1 MAQGGM
7 VYGWLK
13 MDELRELVAVE
24 RLAQLENNKTKTA
37 ESLGITRTTLDKI
50 LADFEKRTAE
60 DKSRIKTNNDKMNAI
75 LSQESKSWG
84 HDVNTGMSTP
94 LAPGPLPKIELFK
107 PRPTSDDPL
116 SKAAEAINNTP
127 RIVNTFQPVAKPS
140 PVIPVYSPL
149 MTEAQR
155 EKERFDKLDKRP
167 YSEQY
172 PKVNTKGNGHDPKVV
187 KNANAKNNKVTAIKL
202 KKVKILGKRAI
213 GFAK

>member
-1 MAQGGM
+1 MAQGM

-13 MDELRELVAVE
+13 LEELKQLVAVE

-60 DKSRIKTNNDKMNAI
+60 DKARIKTNNDKMNAI

-94 LAPGPLPKIELFK
+94 LVPGPLPKIELIK

-116 SKAAEAINNTP
+116 SKAADEINNTP
-127 RIVNTFQPVAKPS
+127 RIANTFQPVVKPS
-140 PVIPVYSPL
+140 PVIPTNSPL
-149 MTEAQR
+149 MTEAQK
-155 EKERFDKLDKRP
+155 EHERFAKLDKRP
-167 YSEQY
+167 YSVQY
-172 PKVNTKGNGHDPKVV
+172 PKVNTKGNGHDAKVV
-187 KNANAKNNKVTAIKL
+187 KTANKTANKKT
-202 KKVKILGKRAI
+202 KVKAGK
-213 GFAK
+213 K